1 MDKLETIFKNRK
13 VIYSKLT
20 EFGFVKS
27 KTLYK
32 YTKTLSDSGFEMTV
46 TINKSGKVSAKVV
59 EPEVGEY
66 TLHLTDSAGSFV
78 GNVRA
83 EYEQTLNDIADNC
96 FEPDVFKSEQTLR
109 LTEYVRERYG
119 RELEFLWDKFEGNAV
134 WRRGDTNKWFA
145 AVLTVS
151 RRKLGLSSDE
161 VVEIIDLRLPPEEM
175 AALVDGKRYFGG
187 WHMNKKHWYTII
199 LDGSVEFEE
208 ICRRIDVSYS
218 LAVLPKVNHGK
229 ERRIMQMTKKR

>member
-1 MDKLETIFKNRK
+1 MDKLNAIFRNRK
-13 VIYSKLT
+13 PEFRKL
-20 EFGFVKS
+20 ENYGFVKS

-32 YTKTLSDSGFEMTV
+32 YTKTLTDSGFLMTV
-46 TINKSGKVSAKVV
+46 TINKSGKVSAKVT

-66 TLHLTDSAGSFV
+66 TLHLTNSAGSFV
-78 GNVRA
+78 GQVRA
-83 EYEQTLNDIADNC
+83 EYEQTLNEIADSC
-96 FEPDVFKSEQTLR
+96 FEPDVFKSEQTKR
-109 LTEYVRERYG
+109 LTEYVREKYG

-161 VVEIIDLRLPPEEM
+161 IVEIIDLRLPPEEM

-199 LDGSVEFEE
+199 LDGSVDLKEL
-208 ICRRIDVSYS
+208 CRRVDMSYD
-218 LAVLPKVNHGK
+218 LAVK
-229 ERRIMQMTKKR
+229 

>member
-1 MDKLETIFKNRK
+1 MDKLNAIFRNRK
-13 VIYSKLT
+13 PVFQKL
-20 EFGFVKS
+20 EDYGFKKL
-27 KTLYK
+27 KTSYK
-32 YTKTLSDSGFEMTV
+32 YTRTLLSSGFEMTV
-46 TINKSGKVSAKVV
+46 TITKSGKVSARVV
-59 EPEVGEY
+59 EPDVGEY

-78 GNVRA
+78 GSVRA
-83 EYEQTLNDIADNC
+83 EYEQTLGEIAYNC

-109 LTEYVRERYG
+109 LTEYVREKYG
-119 RELEFLWDKFEGNAV
+119 RELEFLWDRFEGNAV

-175 AALVDGKRYFGG
+175 AALVDGKCYFGG

-208 ICRRIDVSYS
+208 LCRRVDASYA
-218 LAVLPKVNHGK
+218 LAVK
-229 ERRIMQMTKKR
+229 

>member
-1 MDKLETIFKNRK
+1 MNKLGEIFKNRK
-13 VIYSKLT
+13 VIFPKL
-20 EFGFVKS
+20 EGFGFVKS

-32 YTKTLSDSGFEMTV
+32 YSKKLSGSGFDMTV
-46 TINKSGKVSAKVV
+46 TITKKGKVTASVTD
-59 EPEVGEY
+59 PDTGEY

-78 GNVRA
+78 GQVRE
-83 EYEQTLNDIADNC
+83 EYEQTLTEIAESC
-96 FEPDVFKSEQTLR
+96 FEPDVFKEEQTKR
-109 LTEYVRERYG
+109 LTEYVREKYG

-151 RRKLGLSSDE
+151 RRKLGLDSDE

-208 ICRRIDVSYS
+208 LCRRVDESYS
-218 LAVLPKVNHGK
+218 LAVK
-229 ERRIMQMTKKR
+229 